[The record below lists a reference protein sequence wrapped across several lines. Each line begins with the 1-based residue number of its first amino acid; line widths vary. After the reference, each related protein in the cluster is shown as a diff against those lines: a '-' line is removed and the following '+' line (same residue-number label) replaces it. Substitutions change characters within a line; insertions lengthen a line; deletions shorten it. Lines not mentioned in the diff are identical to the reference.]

1 MEQLRIEQREWLI
14 SRDNK
19 AKETTQKYKGATME
33 QLEYVMFENNA
44 NFFHVNDIASISD
57 DELYNRL
64 LDEFPS
70 WLKEVRRNDILR

>member
-19 AKETTQKYKGATME
+19 AKEATQKHKGATME
-33 QLEYVMFENNA
+33 QLEQVMFENNA

-70 WLKEVRRNDILR
+70 WLKEARRNDILR